1 MPLTG
6 TGLIGGKAN
15 ALECQQGHQ
24 HAQGRCRADRQIDFA
39 GDNTPGFANFEHNTN
54 YSSSSIRLLAEANS
68 HISPDE
74 LGGFPLSLIVLR
86 YPSIIAVMEKTRVLL
101 AGEHA
106 VVRAGIGKALGEL
119 DGLEIIEEWT
129 VITSRINHSVIC
141 AWLCIY

>member
-1 MPLTG
+1 
-6 TGLIGGKAN
+6 
-15 ALECQQGHQ
+15 
-24 HAQGRCRADRQIDFA
+24 
-39 GDNTPGFANFEHNTN
+39 
-54 YSSSSIRLLAEANS
+54 
-68 HISPDE
+68 
-74 LGGFPLSLIVLR
+74 
-86 YPSIIAVMEKTRVLL
+86 MEKTRVLL